1 MVSFVRK
8 GLGDR
13 HGVKCRGPFLVF
25 ACGGVCIKML
35 LKHQDSLELQE
46 WRFSTRVKVRAVR
59 VWASDSEERNQ
70 KGTLKIRTR
79 AGRLGPGIRDLRNE
93 SW

>member
-13 HGVKCRGPFLVF
+13 HGVRCRGPFLVF
-25 ACGGVCIKML
+25 ACGGLCIKML

-46 WRFSTRVKVRAVR
+46 WRLSTRVQVHAVR
-59 VWASDSEERNQ
+59 VWASDSEERDQ
-70 KGTLKIRTR
+70 KGTLRTR
-79 AGRLGPGIRDLRNE
+79 AKRLGPGIRDLRNE